1 MNITN
6 QEVLDIK
13 DRLSKADDSEKIN
26 IIKNILDNDYNLSI
40 YREILLEYK
49 EILLLIKEKSMAEI
63 REISKSSGIIW

>member
-1 MNITN
+1 MTLIIILLLALMTLNI
-6 QEVLDIK
+6 K
-13 DRLSKADDSEKIN
+13 Y
-26 IIKNILDNDYNLSI
+26 DNDYNLSI